1 METRRSQAR
10 TGGPM
15 GASAGLDK
23 GTPATEPTITVV
35 VPTLN
40 EAENLPILFDRLP
53 DEVSE
58 IVVVDGYSSDGTV
71 EVARAQDPSVRV
83 VMEEQ
88 PGKGAALARGFAEA
102 SCDIIVALDADNS
115 ADPAE
120 IARFVRALKGGADYA
135 KGSRFVEGGGSSDIT
150 PLRTLG
156 NRALTVLTNVIHG
169 TRYTDLCYGYNA
181 FWKRRLPEIMPPP
194 GGFEVETA
202 MNIRAAKAGL
212 AVVEVPSFER
222 DRTFGESHLNTFRD
236 GWRVLVT
243 IFAEAVPRGRGR

>member
-1 METRRSQAR
+1 MKAR
-10 TGGPM
+10 EAPNRIGEHAGTSAQHGPE
-15 GASAGLDK
+15 GAGD
-23 GTPATEPTITVV
+23 PTISVV

-40 EAENLPILFDRLP
+40 EAENLPMLLAGLP

-58 IVVVDGYSSDGTV
+58 ILVVDGFSTDGTV
-71 EVARAQDPSVRV
+71 DVARAEHPDVRI
-83 VMEEQ
+83 VMEKR
-88 PGKGAALARGFAEA
+88 PGKGSALARGFAEA

-120 IARFVRALKGGADYA
+120 IGRFVRALRNGADYA
-135 KGSRFVEGGGSSDIT
+135 KGSRFVSGGGSSDIT
-150 PLRTLG
+150 FLRWIG
-156 NRALTVLTNVIHG
+156 NRALTILTNLLHG

-181 FWKRRLPEIMPPP
+181 FWKRSLPEIMPPA

-212 AVVEVPSFER
+212 DVVEVPSYER

-236 GWRVLVT
+236 GWRVLRT
-243 IFAEAVPRGRGR
+243 ILSEAVPRGRST